1 VIMMKSVDVIINPD
15 GSVKV
20 TYSGFKGG
28 ACFEE
33 AKRIYERLKAL
44 GVNVSI
50 EKVTPTAEYYVSAN
64 AKGKV
69 FNHV

>member
-1 VIMMKSVDVIINPD
+1 MKEVDVIINPD

-20 TYSGFKGG
+20 SYSGFGGG

-50 EKVTPTAEYYVSAN
+50 EKVTPTAEYYVSAT
-64 AKGKV
+64 AKSKV
-69 FNHV
+69 VNHV